1 MSTHERYLSLVN
13 EIQEHNRRYYLE
25 DNPSIPDA
33 EYDLLMRE
41 LRALEEQHPEWIAK
55 NSPTQTVGTD
65 TDNELDDA
73 LLARSPFAPI
83 QHLNRMTSLDNAFD
97 DADLQSFEERINRV
111 LGTANQSYAYT
122 CELKIDGLSI
132 NVYYHHGQLTWAATR
147 GNGVI
152 GEDVTANLL
161 TIPGIPRK
169 LEGVP
174 EHLEVR
180 GEVFM
185 TKEEFLRLNA
195 DAEEMGTTVFKNP
208 RNAAAGSLRQ
218 KDPTVT
224 ASRKLQV
231 NFYALGST
239 EGLPIQTQSDLLE
252 WLQDHGF
259 QTNPY
264 SKRVQGWHEAAEYH
278 REMIQERPNFPVDAD
293 GSVVKVDRFDLQ
305 NELGFTSR
313 APRWAI
319 AYKFPVEEA
328 RTVLQDIQ
336 INVGRTGKLAPL
348 AVLDPVDVEGS
359 TVARA
364 TLHNEDFIRDLDL
377 HIGDTVVVRKAGG
390 VIPEIVRVV
399 KELRPEGAVPF
410 RFPTHC
416 PVCGHEVT
424 RDPENADT
432 YCVNPE
438 CPSQAYQ
445 RILHFIH
452 KGAMD
457 IAGMGEKT
465 LEQLVNAGTVTNVA
479 DLYALNMETL
489 LKLERM
495 GEKNA
500 TKLLQQLEESK
511 SRPMARLI
519 FGLGI
524 RYVGARNAEL
534 LEKHFPSLD
543 ALLAASEQDLCNI
556 PGLGDRIAESVY
568 HALQDQNMRDLIER
582 LRGFG
587 LNFQSTFEAAGEELA
602 GLSFVITGTLT
613 RPRDEVKKRL
623 ERLGAR
629 VTGSVTK
636 KTDYVLA
643 GEEAGS
649 KLDKARELGVKVLD
663 ETALEALIAEKT
675 AK

>member
-1 MSTHERYLSLVN
+1 MSNRERYLSLVN

-25 DNPSIPDA
+25 DSPSISDA

-41 LRALEEQHPEWIAK
+41 LRSLEEQHPDWIVPE
-55 NSPTQTVGTD
+55 SPTRSVGAD
-65 TDNELDDA
+65 ISDAQQDA

-83 QHLNRMTSLDNAFD
+83 QHLHRMTSLDNAFD
-97 DADLQSFEERINRV
+97 DADLQSFEDRINRV
-111 LGTANQSYAYT
+111 LGTTGQSYAYT

-132 NVYYHHGQLTWAATR
+132 NVYYHNGQLTWAATR

-195 DAEEMGTTVFKNP
+195 EAEELGGTVFKNP

-218 KDPTVT
+218 KDANVT

-239 EGLPIQTQSDLLE
+239 EGLHIQTQWDLLK

-264 SKRVQGWHEAAEYH
+264 SRRVQGWSEAAAYH
-278 REMIQERPNFPVDAD
+278 REMIQDRPNFPVDAD

-328 RTVLQDIQ
+328 RTILQDIT

-377 HIGDTVVVRKAGG
+377 HLGDTVVIRKAGG

-410 RFPTHC
+410 RFPKEC
-416 PVCGHEVT
+416 PVCHHPVT

-438 CPSQAYQ
+438 CPSQSYQ

-465 LEQLVNAGTVTNVA
+465 LEQLVNTGKVTSVA
-479 DLYALNMETL
+479 DLYDLNMDTL
-489 LKLERM
+489 LQMERM

-500 TKLLQQLEESK
+500 TKLLQQIEESK
-511 SRPMARLI
+511 TRPLSRLI

-534 LEKHFPSLD
+534 LEKHFPDLD
-543 ALLAASEQDLCNI
+543 TLLNASEDTLCNI

-568 HALQDQNMRDLIER
+568 HALQDPNMRDLVER
-582 LRGFG
+582 LRGHG
-587 LNFQSTFEAAGEELA
+587 LNFKSTFEAAGEELA
-602 GLSFVITGTLT
+602 GLTFVITGSLSQ
-613 RPRDEVKKRL
+613 PRDDVKKRL

-643 GEEAGS
+643 GEDAGS
-649 KLDKARELGVKVLD
+649 KLEKATQLGVKVID
-663 ETALEALIAEKT
+663 ETALETLIEQKT
-675 AK
+675 QA

>member
-1 MSTHERYLSLVN
+1 MSNQERYLSLVN

-25 DNPSIPDA
+25 DNPSVSDA

-41 LRALEEQHPEWIAK
+41 LRSLEEQHPEWIVPE
-55 NSPTQTVGTD
+55 SPTQNVGAD
-65 TDNELDDA
+65 IDDAQQDA

-83 QHLNRMTSLDNAFD
+83 QHLHRMTSLDNAFD
-97 DADLQSFEERINRV
+97 DSDLQSFEDRINRV
-111 LGTANQSYAYT
+111 LGTSGQSYDYT

-132 NVYYHHGQLTWAATR
+132 NVYYHNGQLTWAATR

-195 DAEEMGTTVFKNP
+195 EAEELGGTVFKNP

-218 KDPTVT
+218 KDASVT

-239 EGLPIQTQSDLLE
+239 EGLAVHTQGELLK

-264 SKRVQGWHEAAEYH
+264 SKHARGWSEAAAYH

-293 GSVVKVDRFDLQ
+293 GTVVKVDRFDLQ

-364 TLHNEDFIRDLDL
+364 TLHNEDFIKDLDL
-377 HIGDTVVVRKAGG
+377 HLGDTVVIRKAGG

-410 RFPTHC
+410 QFPKEC
-416 PVCGHEVT
+416 PVCHHPVT

-438 CPSQAYQ
+438 CPSQSYQ

-465 LEQLVNAGTVTNVA
+465 LEQLVNSGRVTSVA
-479 DLYALNMETL
+479 DLYALNMDTL
-489 LKLERM
+489 LQIERM

-500 TKLLQQLEESK
+500 TKLLQQIEESK
-511 SRPMARLI
+511 TRPLSRLI

-534 LEKHFPSLD
+534 LEKHFPDLD
-543 ALLAASEQDLCNI
+543 ALLNASEVTLCNI

-568 HALQDQNMRDLIER
+568 HSLQDPNMRELIER
-582 LRGFG
+582 LRGYG
-587 LNFQSTFEAAGEELA
+587 LNFKSTFEAAGEELA
-602 GLSFVITGTLT
+602 GLTFVITGSLSQ
-613 RPRDEVKKRL
+613 PRDDVKKRL

-643 GEEAGS
+643 GEDAGS
-649 KLDKARELGVKVLD
+649 KLEKATQLGVKVID
-663 ETALEALIAEKT
+663 EAALETLIAQRS
-675 AK
+675 

>member
-195 DAEEMGTTVFKNP
+195 DAEEMGGTVFKNP

-239 EGLPIQTQSDLLE
+239 EGLPIQTQSDLLQ

-264 SKRVQGWHEAAEYH
+264 SKRVQGWQEAAEYH

-377 HIGDTVVVRKAGG
+377 HVGDTVVVRKAGG

-416 PVCGHEVT
+416 PVCSHEVT

-465 LEQLVNAGTVTNVA
+465 LEQLVNTGTVTNVA
-479 DLYALNMETL
+479 DLYALNMDTL

-511 SRPMARLI
+511 SRPMSRLI

-663 ETALEALIAEKT
+663 ETALEALIAEKA

>member
-1 MSTHERYLSLVN
+1 MSNQEHYLSLVN
-13 EIQEHNRRYYLE
+13 EIQEHNRRYYLQ
-25 DNPSIPDA
+25 DNPLVSDA
-33 EYDLLMRE
+33 EYDQLMRE
-41 LRALEEQHPEWIAK
+41 LRSLEEQHPDWIVK
-55 NSPTQTVGTD
+55 DSPTQTVGAD
-65 TDNELDDA
+65 TEEAAEHA

-83 QHLNRMTSLDNAFD
+83 QHLHRMTSLDNAFD
-97 DADLQSFEERINRV
+97 DADLQSFEDRINRV
-111 LGTANQSYAYT
+111 LGTSGQTYHYT

-132 NVYYHHGQLTWAATR
+132 NVHYHNGNLIWAATR

-152 GEDVTANLL
+152 GEDVTQNLL

-195 DAEEMGTTVFKNP
+195 EAEELGGTVFKNP

-218 KDPTVT
+218 KDASIT

-239 EGLPIQTQSDLLE
+239 EGLSIQTQWDLLT
-252 WLQDHGF
+252 WLQGHGF

-264 SKRVQGWHEAAEYH
+264 SKRVQGWQEATDYH
-278 REMIQERPNFPVDAD
+278 REMIQQRPQFPVDAD
-293 GSVVKVDRFDLQ
+293 GSVIKVDRFDLQ

-328 RTVLQDIQ
+328 RTVLRDIT

-377 HIGDTVVVRKAGG
+377 HLGDTVVIRKAGG

-399 KELRPEGAVPF
+399 TELRPEGSVLF
-410 RFPTHC
+410 QFPKEC
-416 PVCGHEVT
+416 PVCHHEVT

-438 CPSQAYQ
+438 CPSQSYQ

-465 LEQLVNAGTVTNVA
+465 LEQLVNTGIVKSVA
-479 DLYALNMETL
+479 DLYDLNLETL
-489 LKLERM
+489 LKIERM

-500 TKLLQQLEESK
+500 TKLLQQLQDSK
-511 SRPMARLI
+511 TRPLSRLI

-534 LEKHFPSLD
+534 LEKHFPDLD
-543 ALLAASEQDLCNI
+543 ALLNASEQTLCNI

-568 HALQDQNMRDLIER
+568 HALQDQNMRDVVER
-582 LRGFG
+582 LRGQG
-587 LNFQSTFEAAGEELA
+587 LNFKSTFEAAGEELA
-602 GLSFVITGTLT
+602 GLTFVITGSLSQ
-613 RPRDEVKKRL
+613 PRDDVKKRL

-643 GEEAGS
+643 GEDAGS
-649 KLDKARELGVKVLD
+649 KLDKARDLGVKVID
-663 ETALEALIAEKT
+663 ETTLDALIAEKT
-675 AK
+675 KA